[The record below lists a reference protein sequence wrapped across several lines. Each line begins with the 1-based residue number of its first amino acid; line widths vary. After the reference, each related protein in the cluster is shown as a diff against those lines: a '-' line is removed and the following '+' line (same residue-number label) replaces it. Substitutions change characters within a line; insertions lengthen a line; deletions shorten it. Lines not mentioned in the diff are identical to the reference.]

1 MSEPILLYA
10 VEDGLATITLN
21 NPARRNSMSLAMTDA
36 IDEALVAA
44 AKDPA
49 VRAILITGN
58 GPAFSS
64 GGDIERLKGTAAG
77 ETPRAERSAID
88 PNDFFN
94 VAPYTPPEFR
104 SRYTFVMSLGVPVI
118 AAVNGPAVGAGFLLA
133 LHCDVRFASTTAAF
147 MTGFARIGATPEV
160 ALCWSLTHAI
170 GAGRAREMLLSG
182 RRVEADE
189 ALAIGLVTRVLAPE
203 ELVSYAADY
212 ARNLAARISPRSV
225 RVIKKQ
231 VLAAGGQSFAE
242 AFYGSGDDAREG
254 VNSEDFKEGLAA
266 ALETR
271 PPRFTGR

>member
-1 MSEPILLYA
+1 MDEPMVIYG

-21 NPARRNSMSLAMTDA
+21 NPARRNSMSRAMTDG

-64 GGDIERLKGTAAG
+64 GGDIDRLKTNAQAQVKN
-77 ETPRAERSAID
+77 ERSPID
-88 PNDFFN
+88 PNDFYN
-94 VAPYTPPEFR
+94 VVPYTAPEFR
-104 SRYTFVMSLGVPVI
+104 SRYTLFMGLGVPVI

-133 LHCDVRFASTTAAF
+133 LHADIRIASSTAAF

-160 ALCWSLTHAI
+160 ALCWSLTHTI
-170 GAGRAREMLLSG
+170 GSGRAREMLMSG
-182 RRVEADE
+182 RRVEAEE
-189 ALAIGLVTRVLAPE
+189 ALAIGLVTKIVPPE
-203 ELVSYAADY
+203 DLVAYATGY
-212 ARNLAARISPRSV
+212 ARDLAGRISPRSV

-242 AFYGSGDDAREG
+242 AFYGSGDDARESLS
-254 VNSEDFKEGLAA
+254 SEDFKEGLAA
-266 ALETR
+266 AMEKR